1 MTTALRT
8 ASLHLPKTVR
18 SWVRITR
25 NAALRA
31 HAVLPAQPSPYG
43 DEPCPLT

>member
-1 MTTALRT
+1 MTHAPAI
-8 ASLHLPKTVR
+8 ASLHLPMTVR

-25 NAALRA
+25 NAAPRA
-31 HAVLPAQPSPYG
+31 RAVLPAQPSPYG